1 TMARF
6 GESLVSLARQLAGGI
21 GAAVVTVALVHGGL
35 FEPLETWALDR
46 LFEFRGARRPR
57 APIVIVT
64 IDEASTTELNTQWP
78 FPRAM
83 HGALLDRIS
92 ASRPLAIGVDLIFDR
107 PSSRG
112 LRDDRALHQQ
122 GITLERIDENPP
134 LPVIRQGAADV
145 GSVNVFPD
153 ADGLIRRVPMRVGV
167 GERTLPGFDA
177 ALHRVAARAG
187 LVVAPLPAAADVLI
201 NFRGG
206 PRPLPSLPYYRGL
219 R

>member
-1 TMARF
+1 ALVPELVIAELVTGCQRPQCDGLSTPGLWDRVATMARF

-112 LRDDRALHQQ
+112 LRDDRAL
-122 GITLERIDENPP
+122 
-134 LPVIRQGAADV
+134 GAAV
-145 GSVNVFPD
+145 
-153 ADGLIRRVPMRVGV
+153 
-167 GERTLPGFDA
+167 
-177 ALHRVAARAG
+177 ARAG
-187 LVVAPLPAAADVLI
+187 HVAPAAAPTLD
-201 NFRGG
+201 
-206 PRPLPSLPYYRGL
+206 
-219 R
+219 